1 MIVNKR
7 QSKNDMDEDFEEY
20 VEDEYDDFEVEPPMH
35 EIKDERDRT
44 FTRRGFE
51 KKTVDF
57 SKQHSGFGKKKGLPA
72 REKSGPMNRT
82 RGRSPFTY
90 SRGLQLHRKRS
101 EVEDCDCEERPKR
114 KSWGVPWK

>member
-101 EVEDCDCEERPKR
+101 EELEDEEYPRKR